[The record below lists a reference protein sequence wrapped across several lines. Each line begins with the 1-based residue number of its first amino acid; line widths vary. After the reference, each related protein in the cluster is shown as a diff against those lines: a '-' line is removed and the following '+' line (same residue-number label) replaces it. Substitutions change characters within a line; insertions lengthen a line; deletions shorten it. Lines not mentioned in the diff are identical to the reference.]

1 MMPVQELPTDQKLP
15 VTIITGFLGSGKT
28 TLLNWIL
35 TNKDHKKR
43 IAVIEN
49 EFGEVA
55 IDDGIVIQAQEEI
68 VTLDNGCLCCTMR
81 GDLVKTL
88 HDLLERRDN
97 FDYIIVE
104 TTGLADPSPVAVTF
118 NLDPKIKANTRL
130 DAVVTVVDAK
140 HALQHM
146 REKKEDGVVN
156 ESVQQVAFADK
167 ILLNKTDLVDE
178 ATLKEVREEVKLI
191 NKFARLIETNHSK
204 VDLNEVLD
212 VKAFSIEKL
221 NEFENEDIHDHD
233 HDHDHKHDHDHDHDH
248 KHDHDHDHD
257 HKHDHDHDHD
267 HKHDHDHDHDHKHDH
282 KHDHDHTCDE
292 NCDHDHDHD
301 HHHHDHKHEH
311 KHKKIKH
318 DSGVSSVGLTVE
330 GEMDIMMLNQW
341 LGSFITTRG
350 DDLYRSKGIF
360 AIEGTDDKF
369 VFQGVH
375 MMMTM
380 STSAEGV
387 IKPWGENEK
396 RVNKIVFIGKNLDR
410 EEIKIAFEG
419 CVVKKT

>member
-1 MMPVQELPTDQKLP
+1 MAHQRPMMPVQELPTDQKLP

-233 HDHDHKHDHDHDHDH
+233 HDHDHKHDH
-248 KHDHDHDHD
+248 
-257 HKHDHDHDHD
+257 
-267 HKHDHDHDHDHKHDH
+267 

-419 CVVKKT
+419 CVVKKE